1 MSYPVDPNWPDV
13 GPHVGGGFRSNEE
26 DTDYGESYDGYTTSR
41 RKVKDTRNTRDI
53 AVEAADTTQKI
64 KDDLTFIKERLHE
77 LVKETAT
84 EHQNHATLQ
93 EKLEEMEGSMVQNE
107 KYNPPIPSQDIFAI
121 DVDDLI
127 QDLGEIF
134 RREKSMI
141 EKNGFVSAKETV
153 DEVAGEVG
161 EVLWKHLRL
170 PSELYDSWLEST
182 DCGERPRKRF
192 RAVK

>member
-1 MSYPVDPNWPDV
+1 M
-13 GPHVGGGFRSNEE
+13 GGGFRSSDE
-26 DTDYGESYDGYTTSR
+26 DTNYGGGDSNGFAGD
-41 RKVKDTRNTRDI
+41 DIRNTREI
-53 AVEAADTTQKI
+53 AVEAADATKNI

-77 LVKETAT
+77 LIEETAT
-84 EHQNHATLQ
+84 EHQNHATLKD
-93 EKLEEMEGSMVQNE
+93 KLREMEGSMVQNE

-127 QDLGEIF
+127 QDLGQVF
-134 RREKSMI
+134 RREKTMI

-161 EVLWKHLRL
+161 EILWKHLRL
-170 PSELYDSWLEST
+170 PAELYDSWLEST

-192 RAVK
+192 RTVK